1 LSLVCTQ
8 SHQKHAAQPVQFGA
22 PPAFFCSCTAAPKPD
37 QSDKPDFN
45 GTWTL
50 DLKGD
55 ARATVETLR
64 GMRVAHYYGI
74 DLSQAAL
81 EPASK
86 ALKLLG
92 WTALTTEEYEA
103 MWAEWSRSSFWH

>member
-1 LSLVCTQ
+1 MRHLLFRSL
-8 SHQKHAAQPVQFGA
+8 AALACFGVFSLA
-22 PPAFFCSCTAAPKPD
+22 QTCAAPKPD

-74 DLSQAAL
+74 DLSSAAL
-81 EPASK
+81 ELASK
-86 ALKLLG
+86 AL
-92 WTALTTEEYEA
+92 APF
-103 MWAEWSRSSFWH
+103 SFLSAVQVAA